1 MSSDF
6 VNCNL
11 HTTYKAERSDFKM
24 TWPSRVIDEMSKDEK
39 VCSPN
44 FCYVWFR
51 FFFEFIN
58 INFVMQVINVRIS
71 DEQCSLKYKKL
82 S

>member
-1 MSSDF
+1 MLWYLKVIQLQHRNHMSSDF

-51 FFFEFIN
+51 FFLN
-58 INFVMQVINVRIS
+58 S
-71 DEQCSLKYKKL
+71 SL
-82 S
+82 